1 MKKLLLIISVLGLL
15 AACSSSKDSQGTIDV
30 SKNNFE
36 EVEKVDIE
44 ISDYVEE
51 DAKSTSEPTTSPVPD
66 ESITP
71 TSPTADVKDTQA
83 VISPEFSK
91 EPVKAEVTKEPVTTK
106 DPVKTE
112 KPATPKPQ
120 VVVKKE
126 PVDLSNKIICIDAG
140 HGTFTQNSTEAIAPG
155 ADITKPAFTKGI
167 VGVHTTEDAITLA
180 VSNIVKEKLEAM
192 GATVV
197 MTRTSDTTD
206 LSNAKRAEFANQSGA
221 DIIIKLHADGASKTG
236 SGMTML
242 IPGGA
247 YITDANLLT
256 NSKNLAKH
264 ILNNSV
270 AQTGAKNRGTHH
282 SDDMA
287 GLNWS
292 KIPVVLFEMGYMT
305 NANDEIK
312 LMDTNY
318 QNKIAQGIA
327 DGICDY
333 YR

>member
-1 MKKLLLIISVLGLL
+1 MKKLLLIISVLGLM
-15 AACSSSKDSQGTIDV
+15 AGCSSVKDQGTNDV
-30 SKNNFE
+30 AKNNFE

-51 DAKSTSEPTTSPVPD
+51 DAQGDTIPTTSAVPD
-66 ESITP
+66 ESTAPI
-71 TSPTADVKDTQA
+71 SPTTDEKNSQPVTTPA
-83 VISPEFSK
+83 VSK
-91 EPVKAEVTKEPVTTK
+91 EPAKTEVTKEPVTTK
-106 DPVKTE
+106 APVKTE
-112 KPATPKPQ
+112 KPVTTPKPQ

-155 ADITKPAFTKGI
+155 STVTKPAFTKGI

-180 VSNIVKEKLEAM
+180 VSNIVKGKLEAM

-197 MTRTSDTTD
+197 MTRTTNTTD

-247 YITDANLLT
+247 YITNNNLLI
-256 NSKNLAKH
+256 NSKNLARH

-270 AQTGAKNRGTHH
+270 AQTGAKNRGVHL

-287 GLNWS
+287 GFNWS

-305 NANDEIK
+305 NVNDEIK